1 MSRAAL
7 LPTSSLGYQVNCL
20 ARLMEHALREQMS
33 PFGVMPGQFAQL
45 LSLYQEDG
53 LTQAQLCE
61 RVRIEQPTM
70 AKTLARMERD
80 GLIDRLP
87 DPMDGRRSLVILTER
102 AREIEGDLVAAARRV
117 NAAAT
122 RGLTKS
128 QITQFMQTMATII
141 GNLNGAAVSSE
152 TISEEQAS

>member
-1 MSRAAL
+1 MSSAAL
-7 LPTSSLGYQVNCL
+7 PPVSSLGYQVNYL
-20 ARLMEHALREQMS
+20 ARLMEHGLREQIS
-33 PFGVMPGQFAQL
+33 PFGVVPGQFAQL

-61 RVRIEQPTM
+61 RVRVEQSTM
-70 AKTLARMERD
+70 ANTLARMQRD

-87 DPMDGRRSLVILTER
+87 DPADGRRSLVTLTKR
-102 AREIEGDLVAAARRV
+102 ARDVEGDLTFAARRV

-128 QITQFMQTMATII
+128 QISTFMQTMDAII
-141 GNLNGAAVSSE
+141 GNLERAATTPPSKEAKS
-152 TISEEQAS
+152 

>member
-1 MSRAAL
+1 MSPAAL
-7 LPTSSLGYQVNCL
+7 LPTSSLGFQVNLL
-20 ARLMEHALREQMS
+20 ARLMEHALRDQIS
-33 PFGVMPGQFAQL
+33 PFAVVPGQFAQL

-87 DPMDGRRSLVILTER
+87 DPVDGRRSRVTLTKR
-102 AREIEGDLVAAARRV
+102 ARDIEDDLIAAARRV

-122 RGLTKS
+122 RRLTKS
-128 QITQFMQTMATII
+128 QIATFMETMDAII
-141 GNLNGAAVSSE
+141 GNLDGAATPSPSKKA
-152 TISEEQAS
+152 TS

>member
-1 MSRAAL
+1 
-7 LPTSSLGYQVNCL
+7 
-20 ARLMEHALREQMS
+20 
-33 PFGVMPGQFAQL
+33 L

-70 AKTLARMERD
+70 ANTLARMERD

-87 DPMDGRRSLVILTER
+87 DPVDGRRSLVTLTKR
-102 AREIEGDLVAAARRV
+102 ARDVEGDLTVAARRV

-128 QITQFMQTMATII
+128 QISTFMQTMDAII
-141 GNLNGAAVSSE
+141 GNLERAATTPSSKDA
-152 TISEEQAS
+152 TSCKRPTPSRRGPLRQRLCLQAVDWSRRPSSSRTGGR

>member
-1 MSRAAL
+1 MSRPPL
-7 LPTSSLGYQVNCL
+7 VPTSSLGFQVNYL
-20 ARLMEHALREQMS
+20 ARLMEHMLREQIS
-33 PFGVMPGQFAQL
+33 PFGVVPGQFAQL

-70 AKTLARMERD
+70 ANTLARMERD

-87 DPMDGRRSLVILTER
+87 DPVDGRRSLVTLTKR
-102 AREIEGDLVAAARRV
+102 ARDIEDDVLAAARRV

-128 QITQFMQTMATII
+128 AIATFMQTMDAIA
-141 GNLNGAAVSSE
+141 GNLDGAAIPTPSKEATS
-152 TISEEQAS
+152 

>member
-1 MSRAAL
+1 MSPAAL
-7 LPTSSLGYQVNCL
+7 LPTSSLGYQVNYL
-20 ARLMEHALREQMS
+20 ARLMENALRDQIS
-33 PFGVMPGQFAQL
+33 PLGVVPGQFAQL

-80 GLIDRLP
+80 GLIDRQP
-87 DPMDGRRSLVILTER
+87 DPDDGRRSLVTLTNR
-102 AREIEGDLVAAARRV
+102 ARDIEDDLMAAARRV

-122 RGLTKS
+122 GGLTKS
-128 QITQFMQTMATII
+128 QIATFMQTMDAII
-141 GNLNGAAVSSE
+141 GNLDGAATPSPSKE
-152 TISEEQAS
+152 ATS

>member
-1 MSRAAL
+1 MSPVAL
-7 LPTSSLGYQVNCL
+7 LPASSLGYQVNYL
-20 ARLMEHALREQMS
+20 GRLMEHGLREQIS
-33 PFGVMPGQFAQL
+33 SFGVVPGQFAQL
-45 LSLYQEDG
+45 LSLYKEDG

-70 AKTLARMERD
+70 ANTLARMERD

-87 DPMDGRRSLVILTER
+87 DPIDGRRSLVTLTKR
-102 AREIEGDLVAAARRV
+102 ARDVEGDLTAAARRV

-128 QITQFMQTMATII
+128 QIATFMQTMDAII
-141 GNLNGAAVSSE
+141 GNLERAAGPSPSKE
-152 TISEEQAS
+152 ATS